1 VGRVAIVTG
10 AAGGFGTAIAERL
23 REDGFEV
30 LGGDLPELDVT
41 DDASVAVFVTR
52 AVERHGRV
60 DVLVNNAG
68 VAGPTAPVEE
78 YPVDEWRRVL
88 DVNLTGTF
96 LCTRRCIPPMRERG
110 LSAHSRPFLAPEP
123 SFPRAALRRP
133 DGP

>member
-1 VGRVAIVTG
+1 MGRVAVVTG

-96 LCTRRCIPPMRERG
+96 L
-110 LSAHSRPFLAPEP
+110 
-123 SFPRAALRRP
+123 
-133 DGP
+133 